1 VPVSLPDQI
10 KPPQTS
16 RPPSRPSAVSFLM
29 MALIGLFI
37 GLAVQELRWRF
48 SLMVPKSSLAQAEH
62 EFRTGDEPAA
72 LKLFSTLADKNNPVA
87 EYWLAHMTE
96 LGLGV
101 PRDPAKAIELYKKA
115 VKQNVDA
122 AELRLGEIYLDG
134 NLVPPDFAQAKTYL
148 EMSAYQGNPRAAM
161 LLGQMYRAGIG
172 MKADP
177 TEAYAWSEVA
187 TLEGNVFAE
196 RERDASFHDLST
208 DDQKAAITRAQEILK
223 TVKSKMT
230 LPKVPESK

>member
-16 RPPSRPSAVSFLM
+16 RPPSRPNAVSFLA

-48 SLMVPKSSLAQAEH
+48 SVMVPKSSLAQAEH
-62 EFRTGDEPAA
+62 EFRAGDDPAA
-72 LKLFSTLADKNNPVA
+72 LKLFNTLADKNNPVA
-87 EYWLAHMTE
+87 EYWLAHVTE

-101 PRDPAKAIELYKKA
+101 LRDPAKAIELYKKA
-115 VKQNVDA
+115 AEQNVDA

-134 NLVPPDFAQAKTYL
+134 DLVPPDFAQAKTYL

>member
-1 VPVSLPDQI
+1 M
-10 KPPQTS
+10 TT
-16 RPPSRPSAVSFLM
+16 RE
-29 MALIGLFI
+29 GLTARR
-37 GLAVQELRWRF
+37 GL
-48 SLMVPKSSLAQAEH
+48 LAFPAG
-62 EFRTGDEPAA
+62 FR
-72 LKLFSTLADKNNPVA
+72 
-87 EYWLAHMTE
+87 
-96 LGLGV
+96 
-101 PRDPAKAIELYKKA
+101 RDR
-115 VKQNVDA
+115 N
-122 AELRLGEIYLDG
+122 
-134 NLVPPDFAQAKTYL
+134 
-148 EMSAYQGNPRAAM
+148 NPRAAM

>member
-48 SLMVPKSSLAQAEH
+48 SVMVPKSSLAQAEH
-62 EFRTGDEPAA
+62 EFRTGDDPAA

-87 EYWLAHMTE
+87 ENWLAHMTE

-115 VKQNVDA
+115 VEQNVDA

-134 NLVPPDFAQAKTYL
+134 DLVPPDFAQAKTYL

-196 RERDASFHDLST
+196 RERDASFHDLSR